1 MTLLDFTILAAKVVL
16 VMGVLLSTVPILVWV
31 ERRGSAFI
39 QDRLGPNLVGP
50 FGLLQ
55 PLADVIK
62 FLFKEDPIPVEA
74 HRFLFLL
81 APLCSLVPAAVAF
94 AAIPFG
100 DTIELWGKTIVL
112 QIADINIGILY
123 IVAFGSLGIYGIL
136 LAGWSSNNKY
146 SILGALRSSAQ
157 MISYEVALG
166 ASLIG
171 PLIIYGTFSLREIV
185 HLQAGH
191 WGILFQPLA
200 FITFFIAAFAECN
213 RLPFDLPEGEAEL
226 VAGFHTEYGSMKFA
240 LFFMAEYLHMITISA
255 LTVTLFLGGWQLIPG
270 LLPTAQWLGLP
281 VYPTSIGLSG
291 LQVLSFVL
299 KTGLF
304 LWIFIWIRWTF
315 PRFRYDQLMAFGWK
329 VLIPLALANIF
340 LTTLALY
347 FKLIPF

>member
-16 VMGVLLSTVPILVWV
+16 VMSVLLSTVPILVWV

-94 AAIPFG
+94 AAFPFG
-100 DTIELWGKTIVL
+100 DTIELCGKTIVL

-270 LLPTAQWLGLP
+270 LLPTAQLLGLP